1 MSADLVLAVLHHLG
15 VFTVAGI
22 IAAEWAL
29 LRTEMSGARLR
40 QIATI
45 DMVYGLAAGLVLLV
59 GFARVFFG
67 LKGSEFYL
75 QNPVFWAK
83 IAAFIVVGVLS
94 IPPTLLFITWRNKA
108 KTDPSFVPSTNEIA
122 SVLRYVKME
131 AHAFVLIPILAAAM
145 ARGYGL

>member
-1 MSADLVLAVLHHLG
+1 MSTDLILAILHHLG

-29 LRTEMSGARLR
+29 VRPDMSAAKIR
-40 QIATI
+40 QLSGI
-45 DMVYGLAAGLVLLV
+45 DALYGLAAGLVLLV

-67 LKGSEFYL
+67 LKGAEFYL

-83 IAAFIVVGVLS
+83 IGAFVVVGMVS
-94 IPPTLLFITWRNKA
+94 IAPTLLFITWRNKA
-108 KTDPSFVPSTNEIA
+108 KADPAFVPSAEEIA
-122 SVLRYVKME
+122 SVRRYVKIE
-131 AHAFVLIPILAAAM
+131 AHVFVLIPILAAAM

>member
-15 VFTVAGI
+15 IFTVAGI

-29 LRTEMSGARLR
+29 VRSEMSSARIR
-40 QIATI
+40 QLSTI
-45 DMVYGLAAGLVLLV
+45 DMLYGLAAGLVLLV

-67 LKGSEFYL
+67 LKGAEFYL

-83 IAAFIVVGVLS
+83 IGAFVVVGVLS

-108 KTDPSFVPSTNEIA
+108 KGDPSFLPSTEEIA
-122 SVLRYVKME
+122 SVRRYVKME
-131 AHAFVLIPILAAAM
+131 AHVFVLIPILAAAM

>member
-1 MSADLVLAVLHHLG
+1 MNLDLILAIFHHLG

-29 LRTEMSGARLR
+29 VRPGMGMEKIR
-40 QIATI
+40 QVTKI
-45 DMVYGLAAGLVLLV
+45 DGLYGIAAGTVLFI

-67 LKGSEFYL
+67 LKGSAFYL

-83 IAAFIVVGVLS
+83 ISAFIVVGVLS
-94 IPPTLLFITWRNKA
+94 ITPTLLFIHWRDKA
-108 KTDPSFVPSTNEIA
+108 KSNPSFLPSAEEIA
-122 SVLRYVKME
+122 NVRRYVKLE
-131 AHAFVLIPILAAAM
+131 AHVFVLIPILAAAM

>member
-1 MSADLVLAVLHHLG
+1 MTIDLILAIVHHLG

-29 LRTEMSGARLR
+29 VRPGMSVEKVRQVARIDALYG
-40 QIATI
+40 IA
-45 DMVYGLAAGLVLLV
+45 AATVLLI

-67 LKGSEFYL
+67 LKGSAFYM

-83 IAAFIVVGVLS
+83 IIAFIVVGVLS
-94 IPPTLLFITWRNKA
+94 ITPTLLFIHWRDKA
-108 KTDPSFVPSTNEIA
+108 KKDASYLPSADEIA
-122 SVLRYVKME
+122 SVRRYVKIE
-131 AHAFVLIPILAAAM
+131 AHVFVLIPILAAAM